1 MSLLEDILAHN
12 REYVEDQNT
21 GYVETDTKCSKMP
34 SRQMAI
40 VTCMDTRLVNF
51 LEDSMDIGR
60 GEARLLRLQVTVLQ
74 GLLMVLFVVCWF
86 AFMS

>member
-1 MSLLEDILAHN
+1 MSLLEDILKHN
-12 REYVEDQNT
+12 KEYVEDQNT
-21 GYVETDTKCSKMP
+21 GYVDVDTKCSKMP

-60 GEARLLRLQVTVLQ
+60 VRLRLLRLQVTVLQ